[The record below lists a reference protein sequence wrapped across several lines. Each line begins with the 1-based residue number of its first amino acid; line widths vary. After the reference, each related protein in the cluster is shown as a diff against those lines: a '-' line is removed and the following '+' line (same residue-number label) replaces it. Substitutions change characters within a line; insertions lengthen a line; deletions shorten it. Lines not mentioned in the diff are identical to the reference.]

1 MFEGLRLTTLALL
14 VVPAALFTRRSRA
27 GWQDE
32 LDGIRE
38 DALDSPAGEVGV
50 AVAEHQS
57 PLADDTSP
65 LAELEAPLPPPV
77 FTPHNPN
84 RPANAQRS
92 LPVLGIEPGT
102 QELPYEPMADEP
114 EMVAPAPIVA
124 DVPSAPIPLAP
135 TPPAP
140 TQPAPHPVRPQEM
153 WHPPVGAMPLD
164 LSAELVPEEHVAVA
178 EILTPVDQVFDPGFR
193 FNQLHAASPLRDDE
207 AGVSGLTVQ
216 PGTAHNPTIEPLVPA
231 VDPEATGSLIAA
243 PVTRRERR
251 IEPATPEVREV
262 VAPTPDDTV
271 RAEVPLR
278 AGPDGMVDV
287 SAGVVRLGDPATQMQ
302 RHGDGL
308 EIDLPLGWCW
318 ASRPEGAEAVT
329 IVVPTG
335 PLSVPA
341 GTTALAVVEADQ
353 CTFVVVVSG
362 EAVLLHAGGRV
373 RLRAGAMAL
382 APMGA
387 EPQVDIASEDEIR
400 TDPLVASNLALD
412 EAL

>member
-32 LDGIRE
+32 LDGIRD
-38 DALDSPAGEVGV
+38 DALDSPEGELGV
-50 AVAEHQS
+50 AVAEQD
-57 PLADDTSP
+57 PALPDDRSP
-65 LAELEAPLPPPV
+65 LAELEAPLPPAV

-92 LPVLGIEPGT
+92 LPVLGIEPGK

-114 EMVAPAPIVA
+114 KMAAPAPIV
-124 DVPSAPIPLAP
+124 VEAPAAP
-135 TPPAP
+135 PQQAPPQIAP
-140 TQPAPHPVRPQEM
+140 TQPAPHPVRPHEM
-153 WHPPVGAMPLD
+153 WHPPVGAMALD

-178 EILTPVDQVFDPGFR
+178 EILAPVDQAFDPGFR
-193 FNQLHAASPLRDDE
+193 FNQLHAAPMGEDE
-207 AGVSGLTVQ
+207 AGVTGLTVQ
-216 PGTAHNPTIEPLVPA
+216 PGTVHNPTIEPLVPA
-231 VDPEATGSLIAA
+231 VDAEATGSLIGA
-243 PVTRRERR
+243 PVTRRDRR
-251 IEPATPEVREV
+251 IETVTPEVHEV
-262 VAPTPDDTV
+262 ESPSPNETV
-271 RAEVPLR
+271 PADVPLC

-287 SAGVVRLGDPATQMQ
+287 STGVVRLGDPATQMQ

-318 ASRPEGAEAVT
+318 AARPEGAEPVT

-353 CTFVVVVSG
+353 STFVVVVRG

-387 EPQVDIASEDEIR
+387 EPQVDIATEDEIR
-400 TDPLVASNLALD
+400 TDPLVTSNLALD